1 MVVNIWCG
9 PAILTS
15 ISKKKKKINIK
26 MCTKFFFFLC
36 GKCLPI
42 FPLKSDTN
50 RKLTL
55 NETKKKKQL
64 DILMFTKWISS

>member
-1 MVVNIWCG
+1 
-9 PAILTS
+9 
-15 ISKKKKKINIK
+15 